1 MDKAIP
7 TLQVT
12 IKNLKLH
19 NSKTLKIREKNISFQ
34 NIESELP
41 ACNAQTGNGA
51 PTRKCPFQQRL
62 KDPQALWG

>member
-19 NSKTLKIREKNISFQ
+19 KSETLKTWNRQILTDI
-34 NIESELP
+34 
-41 ACNAQTGNGA
+41 
-51 PTRKCPFQQRL
+51 
-62 KDPQALWG
+62 